1 MVGRKVA
8 TASAEPVQGAGPVV
22 IATTS
27 SIFFRLLSSAGYRG
41 SHDIAIASDPTV
53 WSFVYPDLTGD
64 CAVVRLYRQAVV
76 LPPPFLLKVEGCG
89 VMWPCAGG

>member
-8 TASAEPVQGAGPVV
+8 TASAETVQGAGPVV

-64 CAVVRLYRQAVV
+64 CAVV
-76 LPPPFLLKVEGCG
+76 P
-89 VMWPCAGG
+89 AGGCAATTIFVES